1 MLPATGANSTAFTI
15 FFGQTLSRQTRWSYS
30 LSPEIQLL
38 AALRFYAVGTFL
50 EVVGDCYELIKTSVW
65 RCVHSVKRSSSVM
78 PLTFCQARSDGGT
91 SRLPCHCGCP
101 PSNWPSERDT
111 YTHRQPISARPG
123 LHNTYEHDNIND
135 LSKASEA
142 KQPVNVAG

>member
-1 MLPATGANSTAFTI
+1 M
-15 FFGQTLSRQTRWSYS
+15 
-30 LSPEIQLL
+30 
-38 AALRFYAVGTFL
+38 
-50 EVVGDCYELIKTSVW
+50 VGDGYELIKTSSGGVFTQ
-65 RCVHSVKRSSSVM
+65 SKTSSSVM

-111 YTHRQPISARPG
+111 YTHRKPISARPG

-142 KQPVNVAG
+142 KQPVNVAV